1 MKVNDMKARLLNL
14 EETFKKHES
23 ELTELDR
30 AIGDGDHGVNM
41 VRGFSSLKDK
51 LDDSSMQ
58 SLFKS
63 TGMAL
68 MSNVGGASGP
78 LYGFS
83 FVKMSAVTKDDM
95 DNQDFITLI
104 QAFAEAVESRG
115 KVTLNEKTM
124 YDVVARA
131 AGGLPDGSIGTS
143 FDIIQEVLTKLEDD
157 ALCFYDI
164 GSSEMN
170 VDMAIEMYEGNHRV
184 LKVDAPIVEGSF
196 IAAVKLSIGGSI
208 DDALAEI
215 KQSF

>member
-1 MKVNDMKARLLNL
+1 MPKIILVSHSK
-14 EETFKKHES
+14 E
-23 ELTELDR
+23 
-30 AIGDGDHGVNM
+30 I
-41 VRGFSSLKDK
+41 
-51 LDDSSMQ
+51 
-58 SLFKS
+58 
-63 TGMAL
+63 
-68 MSNVGGASGP
+68 ASG
-78 LYGFS
+78 
-83 FVKMSAVTKDDM
+83 TKSLLKQM
-95 DNQDFITLI
+95 
-104 QAFAEAVESRG
+104 AG
-115 KVTLNEKTM
+115 
-124 YDVVARA
+124 DVDIIPI
-131 AGGLPDGSIGTS
+131 GGLPDGSIGTL

>member
-1 MKVNDMKARLLNL
+1 M
-14 EETFKKHES
+14 
-23 ELTELDR
+23 
-30 AIGDGDHGVNM
+30 
-41 VRGFSSLKDK
+41 
-51 LDDSSMQ
+51 
-58 SLFKS
+58 
-63 TGMAL
+63 
-68 MSNVGGASGP
+68 
-78 LYGFS
+78 
-83 FVKMSAVTKDDM
+83 
-95 DNQDFITLI
+95 TLI